1 MDTKAPSAIAQAR
14 GVANESEALEW
25 LRERNIDDIELII
38 PDHAGVARGKMMPVA
53 KFFSSGKSAMP
64 RSIFTQTI
72 SGEYPQDDEGFQY
85 DPMDSDFHLT
95 PDYSTLTIVPWETDP
110 TAQLIHDATNHDGT
124 PLQTSPREVLRRVI
138 RLYEDLGLKPIV
150 APELEFYFVKPNI
163 DADNP
168 IEPPI
173 GRSGRAEVGRR
184 SYSISAL
191 NEFDEVID
199 DIYDFSEAQ
208 GLEIDTLIHEEGA
221 AQMEINL
228 RHGDPLELADQ
239 AFLFKRTI
247 REAAHRH
254 DMYATF
260 MAKPMNQQ
268 PGSAMHI
275 HQSLV
280 SIENGF
286 NAFSKDDGTPTDLF
300 SHFIGGH
307 QKYLPH
313 VMCMLAPYVN
323 SYRRLARTQDPVCA
337 NLCWG
342 HDNRTV
348 GLRVPRSSPEARRL
362 ENRIPSSDSNPYLAI
377 AASLACG
384 YLGIKEQLQPDAP
397 LQDNGEDKAS
407 GLPRW
412 LLDAVDLFGQC
423 DPLKEV
429 FGEQFVETYRAIKL
443 SEFETFMGV
452 VSTWEREHLLL
463 QV

>member
-1 MDTKAPSAIAQAR
+1 
-14 GVANESEALEW
+14 
-25 LRERNIDDIELII
+25 
-38 PDHAGVARGKMMPVA
+38 
-53 KFFSSGKSAMP
+53 
-64 RSIFTQTI
+64 
-72 SGEYPQDDEGFQY
+72 
-85 DPMDSDFHLT
+85 
-95 PDYSTLTIVPWETDP
+95 
-110 TAQLIHDATNHDGT
+110 
-124 PLQTSPREVLRRVI
+124 
-138 RLYEDLGLKPIV
+138 
-150 APELEFYFVKPNI
+150 
-163 DADNP
+163 
-168 IEPPI
+168 
-173 GRSGRAEVGRR
+173 
-184 SYSISAL
+184 
-191 NEFDEVID
+191 
-199 DIYDFSEAQ
+199 
-208 GLEIDTLIHEEGA
+208 
-221 AQMEINL
+221 MEINL